1 MKANDVRRDSF
12 RTRIVNAVSRLLS
25 QSHDVDLITA
35 LNDVAA
41 AVSSAVSLDDVL
53 DTIVQ
58 RAKRITNTEKA
69 VLILT
74 QDHSPDLD
82 NDTLVVKGSRDEHPE
97 SWWADELKVVAPAIF
112 ETGRMYLGLSEEND
126 AWLMCA
132 PIRVKD
138 RPIGM
143 LSAINSRTHKFSR
156 EQVEFLA
163 ILGAFAASAI
173 ENARLAEESRYV
185 LLASERDRIAR
196 EMHDGISQSLF
207 GVALGL
213 EVCRKQVFRDP
224 AGVADRLGE
233 LQEQVD
239 LSRSE
244 LRRFIYDLRPIKLQE
259 LGLIGA
265 IEFWLHEISAGRKLQ
280 TRVVIKGDTRS
291 LRLATEACLYRVA
304 KEAIGNAVK
313 HSGATWLEARL
324 IFEPETVTLQIHD
337 NGCGFDSAEM
347 LRHDAHSGIGLSSIA
362 QRVETEGG
370 RLDITTAP
378 GQGTRIDVMVAG

>member
-1 MKANDVRRDSF
+1 MA
-12 RTRIVNAVSRLLS
+12 NAVSRLLK
-25 QSHDVDLITA
+25 QDDDVDLITA

-53 DTIVQ
+53 DTIVH
-58 RAKRITNTEKA
+58 RAKLITNTEKA

-82 NDTLVVKGSRDEHPE
+82 SDTLVVKGSRDEHPE
-97 SWWADELKVVAPAIF
+97 SWWAAKLRVVAPEIF
-112 ETGRMYLGLSEEND
+112 ATGRMYLGLSDEND

-143 LSAINSRTHKFSR
+143 LCAINSRTRQFSKQ
-156 EQVEFLA
+156 QVDFLA

-213 EVCRKQVFRDP
+213 EVCRKQIFRDP
-224 AGVADRLGE
+224 AGVNERLTE

-265 IEFWLHEISAGRKLQ
+265 IEFWVHEVSAGRKVQ
-280 TRVVIKGDTRS
+280 TRVTIKGTQRS
-291 LRLATEACLYRVA
+291 LRPATEACLYRVA
-304 KEAIGNAVK
+304 KEAIGNAVR
-313 HSGATWLEARL
+313 HSGATWLETRL
-324 IFEPETVTLQIHD
+324 IFEPDMVTLQIHD
-337 NGCGFDSAEM
+337 NGCGFDAAQM
-347 LRHDAHSGIGLSSIA
+347 AHRGESDSGIGLTSIA
-362 QRVETEGG
+362 HRVKTEGG

-378 GQGTRIDVMVAG
+378 GQGTRIDVTVSG

>member
-1 MKANDVRRDSF
+1 MNSIDVKRDSL
-12 RTRIVNAVSRLLS
+12 RRRLVNAVSRLS
-25 QSHDVDLITA
+25 QGDDVDLITA

-41 AVSSAVSLDDVL
+41 AVSSAVSLDEVL
-53 DTIVQ
+53 DIIVQ

-82 NDTLVVKGSRDEHPE
+82 SDTLVVKGSRDEHPE
-97 SWWADELKVVAPAIF
+97 SWWADEIKAVAPQIF
-112 ETGRMYLGLSEEND
+112 ETGRVYLGLSEEND

-132 PIRVKD
+132 PIRVQD

-156 EQVEFLA
+156 QQVDFLA

-224 AGVADRLGE
+224 NGVSERLSE

-265 IEFWLHEISAGRKLQ
+265 IEFWVHEVSAGRKLQ
-280 TRVVIKGDTRS
+280 TSVVVNGTTRS
-291 LRLATEACLYRVA
+291 LRPATEACLYRVA
-304 KEAIGNAVK
+304 KEAIGNAVR

-324 IFEPETVTLQIHD
+324 IFGPDTVTLQIHD
-337 NGCGFDSAEM
+337 NGCGFDAAEM
-347 LRHDAHSGIGLSSIA
+347 ARRDPDAGIGLPSIA
-362 QRVETEGG
+362 HRVTSEGG
-370 RLDITTAP
+370 RLDINSVP
-378 GQGTRIDVMVAG
+378 GQGTRIDVTVAG